1 MKMIYSYEEAIS
13 KYKTNYQLDKA
24 IENKEIFKIEPG
36 LYSDH
41 EFINYLLVINK
52 KYPNAIF
59 TSDSAYYYH
68 NLTDVIPQSY
78 FLATHRKATKIMDNK
93 VKQIYVPEDKFN
105 IGISTIKVNGIEIKI
120 YDKEKLL
127 IELVKNSD
135 KIPFDYY
142 KEIINNYRNIS
153 DELDMNKLSDYLNY
167 YKKDIDLF
175 SKIQKEVF

>member
-1 MKMIYSYEEAIS
+1 MIYSYEEAIFE
-13 KYKTNYQLDKA
+13 YKNNYQLDKA

-36 LYSDH
+36 VYSNH

-52 KYPNAIF
+52 KYPKAIF

-78 FLATHRKATKIMDNK
+78 FLATHRKATKIKDNK

-105 IGISTIKVNGIEIKI
+105 VGISTIKVNGIDIKI

-127 IELVKNSD
+127 IDLVKNSD

-142 KEIINNYRNIS
+142 KEIINNYRKIS
-153 DELDMNKLSDYLNY
+153 DKLDMNKISDYLNY
-167 YKKDIDLF
+167 YKNGIKLF
-175 SKIQKEVF
+175 LKIQKEVF